1 MTGAKALRPT
11 TTKERILDEYL
22 VAAARLGDRHALGL
36 LVQRWNQK
44 LLAHAWR
51 LLADDESAKEAVQE
65 AWAEI
70 VWSISKINDARA
82 FPAWAYRI
90 VSRRCAK
97 LIRRDQRRRQLER
110 AMSTEP
116 AVQTS
121 EADTAM
127 EIEKLRAAI
136 RALPAGDRAAVA
148 LFHLEELS
156 IAEVA
161 TALDIPAG
169 TVKSRLMHARHKLR
183 AILEGER

>member
-1 MTGAKALRPT
+1 VAKALRPT
-11 TTKERILDEYL
+11 KTKERILDEYL
-22 VAAARLGDRHALGL
+22 VAAARLGDRRAFGL
-36 LVQRWNQK
+36 LAQRWNQK

-51 LLADDESAKEAVQE
+51 LLADEESAKEAVQE

-70 VWSISKINDARA
+70 VLSISKINDALA

-97 LIRRDQRRRQLER
+97 LIGRAQRRRQLEQ
-110 AMSTEP
+110 AMIAEP
-116 AVQTS
+116 AVQRS
-121 EADTAM
+121 EAETAT

-136 RALPAGDRAAVA
+136 RALPAGHRAAVA

-161 TALDIPAG
+161 IALDIPAG

-183 AILEGER
+183 AVLEGEQ